1 MEKNEFYLSSLELVK
16 ERQKNRLAESSST
29 ATENEIDSLFVWML
43 LQFHWKMEGNHPGT
57 QSWRI
62 EFNGAKLGT
71 SFGLRYS
78 YIADYYNQNVSFY
91 DDFVAV
97 LNCVVS
103 IFEQHKNYHV
113 ISFNIP
119 KNHNSIE
126 DLCIILEFSVTA

>member
-16 ERQKNRLAESSST
+16 ERIENRLNEAENT
-29 ATENEIDSLFVWML
+29 AIENETESLFVWML
-43 LQFHWKMEGNHPGT
+43 LQFHWKMEGNHQAT
-57 QSWRI
+57 KNCRI
-62 EFNGAKLGT
+62 EFNGCNLGT
-71 SFGLRYS
+71 LFGLRYS
-78 YIADYYNQNVSFY
+78 YIADYYIKYVRFY

-97 LNCVVS
+97 LNRVVR

-119 KNHNSIE
+119 KNHKSIE

>member
-43 LQFHWKMEGNHPGT
+43 LQFHWKMEGNHPAT
-57 QSWRI
+57 KSCRI
-62 EFNGAKLGT
+62 EFNGAKFGN

-78 YIADYYNQNVSFY
+78 YIADYYTKYVRFY

-97 LNCVVS
+97 LNYVVS

-119 KNHNSIE
+119 KNHKSIE